1 MDTQTSTAAP
11 RSVHL
16 SAYVDAALH
25 DLLETFASPEAGAL
39 LEAAVA
45 AALGVDA
52 GDVSVSIGDPTA
64 VSATTAR
71 VALTW
76 RVGAAGPERSGPATI
91 TLLLVQSGRS
101 PLTELLVSI
110 PVGGDVPAGIAGAA
124 RRFLDELITRIG

>member
-1 MDTQTSTAAP
+1 METQTSTAAP
-11 RSVHL
+11 RNLQL

-39 LEAAVA
+39 LEEAVE

-52 GDVSVSIGDPTA
+52 GAVSVSIGAPSA
-64 VSATTAR
+64 VSGTTAR
-71 VALTW
+71 VAVTW
-76 RVGAAGPERSGPATI
+76 RVAAAGPERSGPATI

-110 PVGGDVPAGIAGAA
+110 PVGGDVPDGIAGAA
-124 RRFLDELITRIG
+124 RRFLDELVARIG